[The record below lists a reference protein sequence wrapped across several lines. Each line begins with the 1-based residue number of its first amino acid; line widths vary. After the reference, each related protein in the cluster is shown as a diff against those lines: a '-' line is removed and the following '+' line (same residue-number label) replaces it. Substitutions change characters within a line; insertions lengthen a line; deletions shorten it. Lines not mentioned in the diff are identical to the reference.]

1 MSSALSL
8 GIHYPWPVPLV
19 SRLAQESF
27 KKKGTVAATHKAAAS
42 RRALVLIWVI
52 TQSQFSR
59 SVMSKSLQPHGLQH
73 ARPPCPSPTSCP
85 LSQWCHPAISSSVI
99 PFSSHLQSFP
109 ASEPFHMIQF
119 FTSGDQS
126 IGVFASASVF
136 PMNIQDWFPLGWT
149 GWISLQA
156 KGLSRVFSNTT
167 VQKHHSLA
175 LSFLHSPTLISV
187 HDHWKNH
194 TLD

>member
-8 GIHYPWPVPLV
+8 WIHYPWPVPLV

-73 ARPPCPSPTSCP
+73 PRLTCPSPTLGAYSISCP
-85 LSQWCHPAISSSVI
+85 WSWWCHPTVLSSII
-99 PFSSHLQSFP
+99 PFCSCLQSFP
-109 ASEPFHMIQF
+109 AS
-119 FTSGDQS
+119 G
-126 IGVFASASVF
+126 
-136 PMNIQDWFPLGWT
+136 
-149 GWISLQA
+149 SLA
-156 KGLSRVFSNTT
+156 TKFVLICYSSHRKWRHHLSRILSTT
-167 VQKHHSLA
+167 C
-175 LSFLHSPTLISV
+175 
-187 HDHWKNH
+187 
-194 TLD
+194 